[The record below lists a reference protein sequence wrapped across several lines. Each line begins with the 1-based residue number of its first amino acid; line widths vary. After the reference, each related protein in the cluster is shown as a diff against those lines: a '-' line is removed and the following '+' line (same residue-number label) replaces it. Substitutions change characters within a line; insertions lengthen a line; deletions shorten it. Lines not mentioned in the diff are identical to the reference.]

1 MVDFTQ
7 AQVGGPQGTPTTVQA
22 PISDRSAELG
32 VNLFTDLVRGVGK
45 QQEAK
50 REAESVDAGNTALAN
65 YSKQQLKLAQAVEQG
80 SMSSAKARTLMRVNT
95 SQFISDNPAL
105 REDTFKAHKSIVGG
119 SGLGKVVAEGTQAE
133 KLQIKLE
140 STAALEGWL
149 SPDMTDSER
158 EEGVQNYLDN
168 KAAGRALDKAQK
180 DVSLAT
186 AKVGLSE
193 AERKAALGKAKTDTQ
208 RALSQTA
215 SAWTKRAVSEVGSIN
230 KQVQQGAMSAQDGEV
245 RLNQLKATLNGELS
259 RMGAQG
265 GGEYLNTIANP
276 IMDVYDNGI
285 EQVSG
290 RMSTAAVKLANDR
303 KVAIATN
310 QLLQNESAVRIKAA
324 QSLSNFANVIT
335 VGQIT
340 PVIVDFMEAANDPSP
355 ESEVA
360 NLTVSKNSEDAKNYL
375 SIMKDNYK
383 ADGRKDTNEEQKV
396 GIQNGVNDM
405 LKSLPTHEGSIKS
418 PKQVAELLNHY
429 ASQEFGSYSVANGAV
444 MDQGAAAE
452 SVRVI
457 QGQILNAVGP
467 EIEKYYNT
475 GFKIEGNVKSRV
487 NPLPPTDVKVA
498 VMPNFVNGAFV
509 FTPRAEFIND
519 PDVQARASRMTK
531 DMAPAINKL
540 IKAESHLSGHK
551 SYATTYQ
558 NLLPAMFPGESG
570 EEQLSGKI
578 DRSGGAVKAPESP
591 QEPITE
597 EPSADVPTSRE
608 DLLRSSEGVREESY
622 LDSKGNLTGGIGH
635 LMSAEERKQYPE
647 GSAIPKEVVD
657 KWFKEDT
664 ATAAKE
670 SKELIDEHIGEEVPK
685 EVEEILFDM
694 TFNMGKSRLSKFKK
708 TFAAIK
714 NKDYI
719 EAAMEMLDSNWA
731 RDVKGRS
738 NDLARRMIALDRGG
752 RNE

>member
-7 AQVGGPQGTPTTVQA
+7 AQVGGPQGTPVTVQA

-32 VNLFTDLVRGVGK
+32 VNLFTNIVKTVGASREA
-45 QQEAK
+45 QQEA
-50 REAESVDAGNTALAN
+50 ESKTADNTALAN

-80 SMSSAKARTLMRVNT
+80 AMSSAKARTLMRVNT

-119 SGLGKVVAEGTQAE
+119 SGLGKIVAEGTQAE

-140 STAALEGWL
+140 SKAAMEGWL
-149 SPDMTDSER
+149 SPDMTDEER
-158 EEGVQNYLDN
+158 DEGVQNYLDN
-168 KAAGRALDKAQK
+168 QAADRALAKAQK
-180 DVSLAT
+180 NVSLAT

-193 AERKAALGKAKTDTQ
+193 AERKAELGKAKADTQ

-215 SAWTKRAVSEVGSIN
+215 SAWTKRAVGEVGSIN
-230 KQVQQGAMSAQDGEV
+230 KQVEQGTLSPQDAEI
-245 RLNQLKATLNGELS
+245 RLKQLKSTLSGELS

-276 IMDVYDNGI
+276 IMGVYDNGI

-290 RMSTAAVKLANDR
+290 RISTAAVKLSNDR

-324 QSLSNFANVIT
+324 QSLSNHTDVVSISKIDGI
-335 VGQIT
+335 V
-340 PVIVDFMEAANDPSP
+340 VDFIEAAADSSP
-355 ESEVA
+355 DSEVA
-360 NLTVSKNSEDAKNYL
+360 NLTVSGKGESTKNYL
-375 SIMKDNYK
+375 GIMKDNYK
-383 ADGRKDTNEEQKV
+383 ADGRKDTSEEEKI
-396 GIQNGVNDM
+396 GIQDGVNDM
-405 LKSLPTHEGSIKS
+405 LRSLPTHEGSIKS

-467 EIEKYYNT
+467 EIEKFYNS

-509 FTPRAEFIND
+509 FTPRAGFIND

-558 NLLPAMFPGESG
+558 NLLPAMFPGEG
-570 EEQLSGKI
+570 GDEQLSGKI
-578 DRSGGAVKAPESP
+578 DRSGAVKAPESP
-591 QEPITE
+591 QEVITE
-597 EPSADVPTSRE
+597 EPSATVPVSRE
-608 DLLRSSEGVREESY
+608 DTLRSSEGVREESY
-622 LDSKGNLTGGIGH
+622 LDTKGNLTGGIGH
-635 LMSAEERKQYPE
+635 LMSEGERKQYPE
-647 GSAIPKEVVD
+647 GTKIPKEVVD

-664 ATAAKE
+664 ARAEKE

-685 EVEEILFDM
+685 EVENIIFDM
-694 TFNMGKSRLSKFKK
+694 TFNMGKSGLSKFKK

-714 NKDYI
+714 DKDYT
-719 EAAMEMLDSNWA
+719 EAAMEMLDSDWA
-731 RDVKGRS
+731 RDVKGRA
-738 NDLARRMIALDRGG
+738 NDLARRMIALNKGG
-752 RNE
+752 GNE